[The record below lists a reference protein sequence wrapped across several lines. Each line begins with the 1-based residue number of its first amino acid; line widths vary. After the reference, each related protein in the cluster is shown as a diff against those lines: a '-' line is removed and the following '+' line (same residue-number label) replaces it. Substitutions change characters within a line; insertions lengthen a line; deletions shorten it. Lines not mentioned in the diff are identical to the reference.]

1 MRVITCATAVFEDE
15 AVIWIISEVSC
26 RNFLN
31 GLEKDKRE
39 RNKSWS
45 LKFFQIKKKK
55 KSC

>member
-31 GLEKDKRE
+31 GLEKDTRE
-39 RNKSWS
+39 LKLEIFWS
-45 LKFFQIKKKK
+45 QRKKEKVVK
-55 KSC
+55 V

>member
-31 GLEKDKRE
+31 GLEKDTRE
-39 RNKSWS
+39 ELKLEIFWS
-45 LKFFQIKKKK
+45 LRKKEKVVK
-55 KSC
+55 V

>member
-31 GLEKDKRE
+31 DLEKDKRE
-39 RNKSWS
+39 E
-45 LKFFQIKKKK
+45 
-55 KSC
+55 